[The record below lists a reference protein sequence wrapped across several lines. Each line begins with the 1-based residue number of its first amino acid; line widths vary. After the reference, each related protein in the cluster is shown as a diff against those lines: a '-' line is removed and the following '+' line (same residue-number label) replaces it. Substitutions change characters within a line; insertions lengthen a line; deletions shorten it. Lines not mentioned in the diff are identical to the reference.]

1 MNHHLL
7 TSVALVIVAIFA
19 TTLPSAS
26 GFALL
31 SPLLLR
37 VNPAGVAARMNKSSS
52 SPAITITDS
61 LPIVSSSKA
70 SEKTPASTS
79 RPPSASVDFGL
90 DEDMMRYKHELLS
103 VVYERSLTRGF
114 E

>member
-1 MNHHLL
+1 MNHRL
-7 TSVALVIVAIFA
+7 TLVTLAIVAIMFA
-19 TTLPSAS
+19 STLPSAS

-37 VNPAGVAARMNKSSS
+37 VNPAGIAARMNKSSS
-52 SPAITITDS
+52 HVITDS
-61 LPIVSSSKA
+61 SPIISPS
-70 SEKTPASTS
+70 TASTNSPSPAS

-103 VVYERSLTRGF
+103 AVYEKSLKRGF

>member
-1 MNHHLL
+1 MNHHHLF

-37 VNPAGVAARMNKSSS
+37 VNPAGVAAHMNKSSS
-52 SPAITITDS
+52 PAIADS
-61 LPIVSSSKA
+61 LPIISSSKA

-103 VVYERSLTRGF
+103 VVYEKSLTRGF